1 MKWQKTGS
9 DSMSISIGNDM
20 FQYASS
26 ITSSNTSTSIQNKK
40 DTSFVNSTDEELMD
54 ACREFEAYFVEQLMK
69 QMQKTVM
76 KSELTEESET
86 ESYFKDMLYQ
96 EYASEASKGQGI
108 GIAKM
113 MYEQLKRNNIS

>member
-1 MKWQKTGS
+1 
-9 DSMSISIGNDM
+9 MSISIGNDM

-54 ACREFEAYFVEQLMK
+54 ACREFESYFVEQLMK

-96 EYASEASKGQGI
+96 EYASEASQGEGI

>member
-1 MKWQKTGS
+1 
-9 DSMSISIGNDM
+9 MSINVGSDM

-26 ITSSNTSTSIQNKK
+26 ITSSNTSTSIQNMK
-40 DTSFVNSTDEELMD
+40 DASLVNSTDEELMD

-69 QMQKTVM
+69 QMQKTVI

-86 ESYFKDMLYQ
+86 ESYFKEMLYQ
-96 EYASEASKGQGI
+96 EYAAEASEGQGV

-113 MYEQLKRNNIS
+113 MYEQMKRTM

>member
-1 MKWQKTGS
+1 
-9 DSMSISIGNDM
+9 MSISIGNDM

-96 EYASEASKGQGI
+96 EYASEASQGEGI

>member
-1 MKWQKTGS
+1 
-9 DSMSISIGNDM
+9 MSISIGNDM

>member
-1 MKWQKTGS
+1 
-9 DSMSISIGNDM
+9 MSINVGSAM

-26 ITSSNTSTSIQNKK
+26 ITSSNTSTSIQNMK
-40 DTSFVNSTDEELMD
+40 DTSLVNSTDEELMD

-69 QMQKTVM
+69 QMQKTVI

-86 ESYFKDMLYQ
+86 ESYFKEMLYQ
-96 EYASEASKGQGI
+96 EYAAEASKGQGV

-113 MYEQLKRNNIS
+113 MYEQMKRTM

>member
-1 MKWQKTGS
+1 
-9 DSMSISIGNDM
+9 MSISIGNDM
-20 FQYASS
+20 FHYASS

-40 DTSFVNSTDEELMD
+40 DTSFTNATDEELMD

-76 KSELTEESET
+76 KSGLTEESET

-113 MYEQLKRNNIS
+113 MYEQLKRTT